1 MDDWTSGEQLEMR
14 KYWIDYPMDARHP
27 LSRYRKAEYPSM
39 LEKMAILRRNF
50 TASNLEEIVHNGGV
64 QASLSGF
71 SLLLICILLAV
82 TQSLIAQKLVTPGY
96 LFNSDPTC
104 REIDGRFYLFTTQDP
119 FTTELQTDNKFF
131 KGMYAFHALS
141 TTDFDHWTD
150 HGSILTSRDV
160 TWNTGAALWDGDAGI
175 PANGKFYAYAPFR
188 VNSNKEANYGRFNVG
203 VFVAEHATGPYRDV
217 YGGPMKRLDGSPL
230 EALSPSVV
238 KADDGSPYLIW
249 GSGDTEKR
257 GVWIAKLKPSM
268 VELAEAPRE
277 LRVPMEDACGE
288 HEYYESPVLFK
299 SRGRWIMTWV
309 AYKTGKGRRCDAKG
323 SSVRYAGSDSMF
335 GPFDQEA
342 PRTLIYPSAGGQ
354 ESVQQG
360 VCEYRG
366 HSYLA
371 YHLPYD
377 NVAPYNDHHR
387 QVAITSLIVNPDGSL
402 QPVNPDRDPGVGTA
416 GVTSLNLDAFAPRRE
431 AAEFHVRTKVEA
443 EPSLSGEYQMK
454 MKDGGYLR
462 FNRMDFGSRGA
473 SAFNVEVSSE
483 VSKLTDAFLEIRL
496 DNPAGQ
502 IIASIAVDGGK
513 GKTEY
518 RLLSGKVDSRIHGV
532 HDLCLV
538 ARGGNGNA
546 EGYLFNIT
554 WFNFTKR

>member
-1 MDDWTSGEQLEMR
+1 MSAAPSISQQS
-14 KYWIDYPMDARHP
+14 P
-27 LSRYRKAEYPSM
+27 LRVFTQRRGRLTLM
-39 LEKMAILRRNF
+39 LFCM
-50 TASNLEEIVHNGGV
+50 
-64 QASLSGF
+64 
-71 SLLLICILLAV
+71 LLVRQVSIG
-82 TQSLIAQKLVTPGY
+82 QKLVTPGY

-104 REIDGRFYLFTTQDP
+104 REIDGKFYLFTTQDP
-119 FTTELQTDNKFF
+119 FTTTFQTDNKFF

-217 YGGPMKRLDGSPL
+217 YGAPMKTVDGSPL

-249 GSGDTEKR
+249 GSGDTDKR
-257 GVWIAKLKPSM
+257 EVWIAKLKPSM
-268 VELAEAPRE
+268 IELAETPRK
-277 LRVPMEDACGE
+277 LHVPMEDACGE
-288 HEYYESPVLFK
+288 HEYFESPVLLK
-299 SRGRWIMTWV
+299 SQGRWILTWV
-309 AYKTGKGRRCDAKG
+309 AYKADKGPHCDVKG
-323 SSVRYAGSDSMF
+323 SSVRYASSDSMF

-342 PRTLIYPSAGGQ
+342 PRTLIYPSAGGE

-360 VCEYRG
+360 VCVYRG
-366 HSYLA
+366 RSYLA

-377 NVAPYNDHHR
+377 NLAPYDDHHR
-387 QVAITSLIVNPDGSL
+387 QVAITSLSINPDGSL
-402 QPVNPDRDPGVGTA
+402 QPIDPDRDPGVGTP
-416 GVTSLNLDAFAPRRE
+416 GVTSLNLDAFAARRE
-431 AAEFHVRTKVEA
+431 AAEFHVRTKA
-443 EPSLSGEYQMK
+443 EGEPGLSGEYQMQL
-454 MKDGGYLR
+454 KDGGYLR
-462 FNRMDFGSRGA
+462 FNRVDFGLGGA
-473 SAFNVEVSSE
+473 TKFNVEISSD
-483 VSKLTDAFLEIRL
+483 VAKLKDASLEIRL

-502 IIASIAVDGGK
+502 IIALIPVDGGT

-518 RLLSGKVDSRIHGV
+518 RVLSGKADPHIRGV

-554 WFNFTKR
+554 WFNFATN